1 MVACLL
7 LSELVSC
14 ARPPFCV
21 QRFIL
26 AERWFLVKT
35 FLWLLFSGW
44 GSDRIGLQKFA
55 EVNRGEAMRADGIA
69 EVKGNEGTYQ
79 KTK

>member
-1 MVACLL
+1 MGERVH
-7 LSELVSC
+7 
-14 ARPPFCV
+14 PPFRTL
-21 QRFIL
+21 RFIS

-35 FLWLLFSGW
+35 FPWLLFSGW

-55 EVNRGEAMRADGIA
+55 EVDRGEAMRADGIA